1 MINVM
6 RFILVLWALVFAG
19 HAWSQDTEGD
29 IQQKISA
36 LNEEHTAIENELN
49 EHTTELERL
58 LVIGYGGPV
67 LRQDMANLASQ
78 VGALQARLEE
88 TAAQIAE
95 LAKGLNI
102 NPIKSFTIDARRN
115 APDGPA
121 LSGPVTAGER
131 VVFSVNLDYPNAD
144 PDLKTALMW
153 TVKQPDGSISKTT
166 YKVEELNAQNI
177 QGLHT
182 FEMNTQG
189 MMPGAYEV
197 ELKHQ
202 ELGSAEHKYVDKA
215 RFELNVPR
223 ELKII
228 SVLVDDEKAG
238 DQHKNK
244 LSAGATPY
252 IFVYFEATPSISA
265 VMATIRVNDL
275 TDGSSIY
282 QRTAR
287 RVLNH
292 LEDTQFIHIG
302 LSPEKYA
309 FQEGH
314 TYSFSASLEDN
325 LDLPVSVDGGGAKS
339 VNASVTF
346 QYGDPV
352 EEEEDEEAT
361 DDSEETDD
369 TGDFDSFLDSIG
381 EAVAKSDDSLDPA
394 GDAVEIPDTQ
404 NEEDIIGQSSDGV
417 ETMDPA
423 NGDAAT
429 TEWDNINEVE
439 TVTVGEDVAEP
450 SGENT
455 DEQLDEW
462 DTIDEV
468 DEAIGG
474 VDDARIN
481 AIRDQMAKQAN
492 ADASR
497 IDANA
502 SNDYARIEAER
513 EEERRRK
520 AQARAEFAAGMQV
533 LAQGLSQIQQQV
545 HASNQAFKN
554 TTSNARY
561 KPNPVDTGRMN
572 ALKSCEQGLMTRSN
586 FPILD
591 PYVARSMCQKK
602 IPPSPKASPPS
613 SGNSGIIGRQPN
625 GSTNSGFDINVA
637 MPPSYS
643 GGSSS
648 GYTGGKTG
656 PVMMDS
662 GAFAA
667 ALKRCVDA
675 KYAKARASGYPIM
688 DPYGPQMECRMAIA
702 NGTSLDD
709 SGGGSVSPA
718 QIDRCNNDINTA
730 WNKKTNRCERL
741 TKKVEKAAKFG
752 TLYES
757 GGVGV
762 HTFFYQGR
770 PPAGASLSVSW
781 DMYKIPDRLIVY
793 YDNRAVLDTG
803 MTSFTGRKNLPP
815 FSGSSVRVVVTGT
828 DNQTRW
834 EFRLGQ

>member
-6 RFILVLWALVFAG
+6 RFILVLWVLVFAG
-19 HAWSQDTEGD
+19 HAWSQDTEDD

-36 LNEEHTAIENELN
+36 LHEEHTAIENELN

-67 LRQDMANLASQ
+67 LRQDMANLASR

-102 NPIKSFTIDARRN
+102 NPIKSFTINARRN

-166 YKVEELNAQNI
+166 YKVEELNVQNI

-244 LSAGATPY
+244 LSIGATPY

-325 LDLPVSVDGGGAKS
+325 QDLPVSVDGGGAKS
-339 VNASVTF
+339 VNANVTF

-468 DEAIGG
+468 DEKIGG
-474 VDDARIN
+474 VDQDRIN
-481 AIRDQMAKQAN
+481 AVRDQMADQAN

-502 SNDYARIEAER
+502 SDDFARVEAER
-513 EEERRRK
+513 EEKRRR
-520 AQARAEFAAGMQV
+520 AAEARAQLAAGMQV
-533 LAQGLSQIQQQV
+533 LAQGLMQAQQQI
-545 HASNQAFKN
+545 HASNQALNNTAGNTQFKPP
-554 TTSNARY
+554 A
-561 KPNPVDTGRMN
+561 VDTARLN
-572 ALKSCEQGLMTRSN
+572 ALKSCERGLMSPGSG
-586 FPILD
+586 FPITD
-591 PYVARSMCQKK
+591 PNMASYMCQKK
-602 IPPSPKASPPS
+602 IPPRKSGTTTS
-613 SGNSGIIGRQPN
+613 SGYSGNTGRQPN
-625 GSTNSGFDINVA
+625 YGTNSGFTGNTG
-637 MPPSYS
+637 PSPSYGSS
-643 GGSSS
+643 GGLSS
-648 GYTGGKTG
+648 G
-656 PVMMDS
+656 VRMDS

-675 KYAKARASGYPIM
+675 KYAKARGSGFPIM
-688 DPYGPQMECRMAIA
+688 DPMIPEMQCRDDIK
-702 NGTSLDD
+702 NGRSSSSLGSSSS
-709 SGGGSVSPA
+709 SGGGD
-718 QIDRCNNDINTA
+718 QC
-730 WNKKTNRCERL
+730 
-741 TKKVEKAAKFG
+741 KAVAKG
-752 TLYES
+752 S
-757 GGVGV
+757 
-762 HTFFYQGR
+762 
-770 PPAGASLSVSW
+770 
-781 DMYKIPDRLIVY
+781 
-793 YDNRAVLDTG
+793 
-803 MTSFTGRKNLPP
+803 KNP
-815 FSGSSVRVVVTGT
+815 R
-828 DNQTRW
+828 RW
-834 EFRLGQ
+834 EGCCRKGGEMRYNAFSTPDGSRTGLSAYRCMQKGKPDKPKYMIRGI

>member
-6 RFILVLWALVFAG
+6 RFILVLWVLVFAG
-19 HAWSQDTEGD
+19 HAWSQDTEDD

-36 LNEEHTAIENELN
+36 LHEEHTAIENELN
-49 EHTTELERL
+49 EHATELERL

-67 LRQDMANLASQ
+67 LRQDMANLASR

-102 NPIKSFTIDARRN
+102 NPIKSFTINARRN

-166 YKVEELNAQNI
+166 YKVEELNVQNI

-244 LSAGATPY
+244 LSTGATPY

-339 VNASVTF
+339 VNANVTF

-394 GDAVEIPDTQ
+394 GDAAEIPDTQ

-423 NGDAAT
+423 SGDAAT

-492 ADASR
+492 VDASR

-545 HASNQAFKN
+545 HASNQALNN
-554 TTSNARY
+554 TANNTRY
-561 KPNPVDTGRMN
+561 KPPSSNTARLN
-572 ALKSCEQGLMTRSN
+572 ALKSCEQKLMSPGSG
-586 FPILD
+586 FPVTD

-602 IPPSPKASPPS
+602 IPPSNTGTTTSSGYSGNTGPAPVYGGNSGYVPAGSNSSGSNLNACIQRLMSKRDFPVTDYYVARSMCQQNGGKVPQS
-613 SGNSGIIGRQPN
+613 SGNSGGGRPPERSVVQSIG
-625 GSTNSGFDINVA
+625 V
-637 MPPSYS
+637 
-643 GGSSS
+643 
-648 GYTGGKTG
+648 
-656 PVMMDS
+656 
-662 GAFAA
+662 
-667 ALKRCVDA
+667 
-675 KYAKARASGYPIM
+675 
-688 DPYGPQMECRMAIA
+688 
-702 NGTSLDD
+702 
-709 SGGGSVSPA
+709 
-718 QIDRCNNDINTA
+718 
-730 WNKKTNRCERL
+730 
-741 TKKVEKAAKFG
+741 
-752 TLYES
+752 
-757 GGVGV
+757 GGVGGGD
-762 HTFFYQGR
+762 QCQAAAKG
-770 PPAGASLSVSW
+770 S
-781 DMYKIPDRLIVY
+781 
-793 YDNRAVLDTG
+793 
-803 MTSFTGRKNLPP
+803 KNP
-815 FSGSSVRVVVTGT
+815 R
-828 DNQTRW
+828 RW
-834 EFRLGQ
+834 EACCRKGGEMRYNAFTTPDGSRTGISAYRCMQKDQPDEPKYMIKID